1 MSHSY
6 LKNTSDVGK
15 KTALKLLNKYADSF
29 NSIKEENKQL
39 KIQIEDLN
47 SNLQINKSIIE
58 SFFSNLNSKE
68 KESSIISKIKQE
80 NSNLYK
86 QNEELRKKVEELNS
100 KISINQHN
108 YLESTT
114 QTKEENEH
122 LKTKIFMMEQIIQ
135 KKDNIINRHRT
146 KLSLYKNGFVYNQRE
161 IYVTNPS
168 KIINEINNELLTYKE
183 MNEKNNEIIKD
194 TRTVLERYEKQII
207 ELQNENQLLRQ
218 EYKMHIF
225 NTNREREALM
235 TTIQKER
242 VQLRSITEDNAIS
255 RKNNNNNNYYTN
267 YSNDPYDINNKIYG
281 KKNILSKNDKND
293 KNENDLNK
301 NKKNSNKNNLKK
313 VNEKKNKSKT
323 NNIKEEE
330 NDMNMNLQTESSGKE
345 YNICTTHGN
354 YLSTDPNRLRISG
367 DSRKKNFIY
376 GKGAVQ
382 VYKDNYFLSEIEN
395 KQYEHEEFIDIIK
408 SVGLSLEKYE
418 ELTKVKFF
426 SEFTE
431 IIEMLLN
438 LIKEKEKVINILQSE
453 NDNLNANNFKLNKD
467 NMFLF
472 NQNINLKKELTEINN
487 NPNFQK
493 NKKNSLIFK
502 NNLNKINEMKL
513 NPKIKDSMHNYKEYL
528 NINQIENRQPIDD
541 ILNIK
546 RVIIESSLDMES
558 STLKEKFEKEK
569 ERICKDNK
577 SEETSISNGISIKPI
592 KEGEKLEQKG
602 QNELYVKPILEK
614 NEENTNN
621 DDVNENLR
629 LDDETEKNEEENNN
643 IKCYDDINNDNFNN
657 KKISNSNKKNIN
669 NKNMGTIVSV
679 TSSEFR
685 EGCPGID
692 SFLSTMKFDETK
704 KN

>member
-29 NSIKEENKQL
+29 NTIKEENKQL
-39 KIQIEDLN
+39 KIQIQDLN
-47 SNLQINKSIIE
+47 SNLKINKSIIE
-58 SFFSNLNSKE
+58 SFFSKLNSKE
-68 KESSIISKIKQE
+68 RESSIISKIQEE

-86 QNEELRKKVEELNS
+86 QNEELRKKIEELNS
-100 KISINQHN
+100 KMNINQQN

-122 LKTKIFMMEQIIQ
+122 LKTKIFMLEQIVQ
-135 KKDNIINRHRT
+135 KKDNIINRHKT
-146 KLSLYKNGFVYNQRE
+146 KLSMYKNGFVYNQQE

-183 MNEKNNEIIKD
+183 MNEKNSEVLKD
-194 TRTVLERYEKQII
+194 TRIVLERYEKQIM

-218 EYKMHIF
+218 EYKNHIF
-225 NTNREREALM
+225 NTNRERETLM

-255 RKNNNNNNYYTN
+255 RRNYN
-267 YSNDPYDINNKIYG
+267 NDPYDIKNKIYG
-281 KKNILSKNDKND
+281 NSKKNILI
-293 KNENDLNK
+293 KNENESNK
-301 NKKNSNKNNLKK
+301 IKKNNSRNNLKK
-313 VNEKKNKSKT
+313 INEKKNKNNT
-323 NNIKEEE
+323 INNNINNKNIEKDLNVETNE
-330 NDMNMNLQTESSGKE
+330 NSGKE

-354 YLSTDPNRLRISG
+354 YLSNDPNRLKITG
-367 DSRKKNFIY
+367 ESRKKNFIY
-376 GKGAVQ
+376 GKGQ
-382 VYKDNYFLSEIEN
+382 IEIYKDNYFLSEIES

-438 LIKEKEKVINILQSE
+438 LIKEKEKVINILQRE

-472 NQNINLKKELTEINN
+472 NQNINLKKMLTEFNSSDNSNI
-487 NPNFQK
+487 QK
-493 NKKNSLIFK
+493 NKKNSSIFK
-502 NNLNKINEMKL
+502 NNLNKINEIKL
-513 NPKIKDSMHNYKEYL
+513 NPKIKDSIHNYKEYL
-528 NINQIENRQPIDD
+528 NVNQMENRLPTDD
-541 ILNIK
+541 ILNIH
-546 RVIIESSLDMES
+546 RVIIETSLDKES
-558 STLKEKFEKEK
+558 STLKEKFEEEK
-569 ERICKDNK
+569 YKINKDNK
-577 SEETSISNGISIKPI
+577 IEETSISNGISLKS
-592 KEGEKLEQKG
+592 KNENEKLNQK
-602 QNELYVKPILEK
+602 QKDNLFVKPILEK
-614 NEENTNN
+614 N
-621 DDVNENLR
+621 
-629 LDDETEKNEEENNN
+629 DE
-643 IKCYDDINNDNFNN
+643 ILNNDNLNQNKLLDEEKDKTNEQDINYNDNENKNN
-657 KKISNSNKKNIN
+657 KKINNSNNKNIN
-669 NKNMGTIVSV
+669 NKYMGTIISV

-685 EGCPGID
+685 DGCPGID

>member
-1 MSHSY
+1 
-6 LKNTSDVGK
+6 
-15 KTALKLLNKYADSF
+15 
-29 NSIKEENKQL
+29 
-39 KIQIEDLN
+39 
-47 SNLQINKSIIE
+47 
-58 SFFSNLNSKE
+58 
-68 KESSIISKIKQE
+68 
-80 NSNLYK
+80 
-86 QNEELRKKVEELNS
+86 
-100 KISINQHN
+100 
-108 YLESTT
+108 
-114 QTKEENEH
+114 
-122 LKTKIFMMEQIIQ
+122 
-135 KKDNIINRHRT
+135 
-146 KLSLYKNGFVYNQRE
+146 VYNQRE

-255 RKNNNNNNYYTN
+255 RKNNNNYYTN
-267 YSNDPYDINNKIYG
+267 YNNDPYDINNRIYG
-281 KKNILSKNDKND
+281 KKNNLAKND
-293 KNENDLNK
+293 KNENELNK
-301 NKKNSNKNNLKK
+301 NKRNSIKNNSKK
-313 VNEKKNKSKT
+313 FNEKKNKSKT

-330 NDMNMNLQTESSGKE
+330 NDMNLQTESSGKE
-345 YNICTTHGN
+345 CNIITTHGN
-354 YLSTDPNRLRISG
+354 YLSTDPSRLKISG

-382 VYKDNYFLSEIEN
+382 IYKDNYFLSEIEN

-472 NQNINLKKELTEINN
+472 NQNINLKKELTAINN
-487 NPNFQK
+487 NK
-493 NKKNSLIFK
+493 SNSMMFK

-528 NINQIENRQPIDD
+528 NINQIENRQPTDD

-577 SEETSISNGISIKPI
+577 SEETSISNGISNKPC
-592 KEGEKLEQKG
+592 KEGEKLELKG

-614 NEENTNN
+614 NEENVNN

-629 LDDETEKNEEENNN
+629 LDDENEKNEENNN
-643 IKCYDDINNDNFNN
+643 IKCYDNINNDNFNN

-669 NKNMGTIVSV
+669 NKYMGTIVSV

-692 SFLSTMKFDETK
+692 SFLSSMKFDETK